1 MATRSYWLVNS
12 NRSRVKRFI
21 ENTNN
26 KDQFFKYMFIDSGK
40 VTSTWGKEPPV
51 MTTREELKKDAA
63 REEWKKLIAQ
73 GWRRTEEVW
82 TKKRELGLLITNGL
96 SNNIQLLTNNV
107 ANNKCFTLCKLFK
120 PKSKSI
126 NLAFLIA
133 NLL

>member
-1 MATRSYWLVNS
+1 MARSYWLVNS

-51 MTTREELKKDAA
+51 MTTRKELKKEAA

-82 TKKRELGLLITNGL
+82 TKKE
-96 SNNIQLLTNNV
+96 S
-107 ANNKCFTLCKLFK
+107 
-120 PKSKSI
+120 
-126 NLAFLIA
+126 
-133 NLL
+133 